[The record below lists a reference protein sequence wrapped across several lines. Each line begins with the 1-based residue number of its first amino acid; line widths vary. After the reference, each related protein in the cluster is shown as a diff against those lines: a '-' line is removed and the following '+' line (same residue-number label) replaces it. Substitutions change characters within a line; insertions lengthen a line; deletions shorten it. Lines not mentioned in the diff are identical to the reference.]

1 MLERMLDT
9 ALARRV
15 KLVGFDV
22 DGVLTDNGV
31 YLGMV
36 SDHPVEFKRFHI
48 QDGLGVKMLQWAGIP
63 VALVS
68 GRRSDATTLRAKE
81 LGIEDVVQDDG
92 AKKLPA
98 FEEILA
104 RRGVRWEACA
114 FVGDDLA
121 DLPLLRR
128 VGLPVAVANAVA
140 EVKAAAALLTA
151 TPGGQGAV
159 REVAEAILK
168 ARGDWPRLVTEYL
181 EQRGDVAERALGSR

>member
-1 MLERMLDT
+1 MTMLDRT
-9 ALARRV
+9 LAKRIR
-15 KLVGFDV
+15 LVGLDV
-22 DGVLTDNGV
+22 DGVMTDGGIYV
-31 YLGMV
+31 GLV
-36 SDHPVEFKRFHI
+36 ADHAVEFKRFHI

-63 VALVS
+63 VVLVS

-140 EVKAAAALLTA
+140 EVKAAAALVTA

>member
-1 MLERMLDT
+1 M
-9 ALARRV
+9 
-15 KLVGFDV
+15 
-22 DGVLTDNGV
+22 
-31 YLGMV
+31 
-36 SDHPVEFKRFHI
+36 
-48 QDGLGVKMLQWAGIP
+48 
-63 VALVS
+63 
-68 GRRSDATTLRAKE
+68 
-81 LGIEDVVQDDG
+81 
-92 AKKLPA
+92 
-98 FEEILA
+98 
-104 RRGVRWEACA
+104 RWEACA

-140 EVKAAAALLTA
+140 EVKAAAALVTA

>member
-1 MLERMLDT
+1 VTMLDR
-9 ALARRV
+9 ALAKRIR
-15 KLVGFDV
+15 LVGLDV
-22 DGVLTDNGV
+22 DGVMTDGGIYV
-31 YLGMV
+31 GLV
-36 SDHPVEFKRFHI
+36 ADHAVEFKRFHI

-140 EVKAAAALLTA
+140 EVKAAAALVTA
-151 TPGGQGAV
+151 TLGGQGAV